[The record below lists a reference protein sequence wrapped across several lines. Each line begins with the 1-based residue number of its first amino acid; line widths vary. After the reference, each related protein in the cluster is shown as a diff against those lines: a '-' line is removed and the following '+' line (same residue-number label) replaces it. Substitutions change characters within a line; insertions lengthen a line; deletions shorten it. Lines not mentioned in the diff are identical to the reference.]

1 MIADKCGV
9 FGITGTR
16 NAAILT
22 YFGLYA
28 LQHRGQES
36 CGIVTNDGKKFNRT
50 CGMGKV
56 DEVFS
61 SLDDLKGLKGRM
73 AIGHN
78 RYSTTGSSSSANI
91 QPIVISCKNGPLA
104 LGHNGNLT
112 NYTELRKKMEAQ
124 GSIFSSTSDTEIILH
139 LLAKSKKTRIEEALA
154 EALKKVTGAY
164 SLVLLSGENLIA
176 VRDPVGV
183 RPLALGKLRKSWVV
197 ASETCAFDII
207 GAKYIRDVEPGEIL
221 VLNGKEPKSY
231 KFLPKRKN
239 AFCIFEYIYFS
250 RPDSMIFGSNVDKVR
265 RRLGRQLAREH
276 PVDADIVISVPDSA
290 NTIALGYAE
299 ESGIPFDMGLIRN
312 HYVGRTFIQPEQNIR
327 DLDVKIKFNPIRG
340 VLKNKRVIV
349 VDDSIVRGTTSKK
362 LVKIIRE
369 AGAKEVHLRI
379 AAPPIKWPC
388 FYGIDMPTKREL
400 IASSNSVEEIRK
412 YLAVNSMGYLSLKG
426 LLNLPA
432 LPDAG
437 FCDACFSGKYAIR
450 LNGQHKKA
458 LKQ

>member
-1 MIADKCGV
+1 MINDKCGV

-36 CGIVTNDGKKFNRT
+36 CGIVTNDGKKLNHRR
-50 CGMGKV
+50 GMGKV
-56 DEVFS
+56 NEVFS

-78 RYSTTGSSSSANI
+78 RYSTTGASSSANI
-91 QPIVISCKNGPLA
+91 QPLVISYKNGPLA
-104 LGHNGNLT
+104 VGHNGNLT
-112 NYTELRKKMEAQ
+112 NYKELRAKMENQ
-124 GSIFSSTSDTEIILH
+124 GSIFSSTSDTELIMH
-139 LLAKSKKTRIEEALA
+139 LVAKSKKKRIEEALA

-164 SLVLLSGENLIA
+164 SLVFLSGENMIA

-207 GAKYIRDVEPGEIL
+207 GAKYIRDIEPGEIL
-221 VLNGKEPKSY
+221 VLNGKGLQSY
-231 KFLPKRKN
+231 HLLPKHKN

-265 RRLGRQLAREH
+265 RRLGRQLAKEH
-276 PVDADIVISVPDSA
+276 PVDADIVISIPDSS
-290 NTIALGYAE
+290 NTIALGYSE
-299 ESGIPFDMGLIRN
+299 ESGIPFDIGLIRN
-312 HYVGRTFIQPEQNIR
+312 HYVGRSFIRPEQKIR

-340 VLKNKRVIV
+340 VLKNKKVIV
-349 VDDSIVRGTTSKK
+349 IDDSIVRGTTSGK
-362 LVKIIRE
+362 LCKIIRE

-379 AAPPIKWPC
+379 ASPPIKWPC
-388 FYGIDMPTKREL
+388 FYGINMPTRKEL
-400 IASSNSVEEIRK
+400 IASNRSVESIGRI
-412 YLAVNSMGYLSLKG
+412 LGVDSLNYLSLKG
-426 LLNLPA
+426 LLDVPV

-437 FCDACFSGKYAIR
+437 FCHACFSGKYGIKINHEFDKER
-450 LNGQHKKA
+450 
-458 LKQ
+458 